1 MIKRDLVI
9 FLNINLLTTISMNS
23 SRRELSIDIVIL
35 KGIFENHQ
43 MTLFGVLSSYLK
55 QWLVFTVRFAIKSR
69 I

>member
-55 QWLVFTVRFAIKSR
+55 QGLVFTVRFAIKSR